1 MKKKLNKIVLVVIVS
16 LFTCFTFAS
25 NTTGEEEL
33 ATFANPEGPGADPGT
48 TPINDYLIPMLL
60 LGVLVGY
67 RLTKLNLK
75 DTVLKK

>member
-33 ATFANPEGPGADPGT
+33 ATFANPEGPGADPGG
-48 TPINDYLIPMLL
+48 TPINNYLLPMLL
-60 LGVLVGY
+60 LGGVLGY
-67 RLTKLNLK
+67 RLLKNKNRIGNLN
-75 DTVLKK
+75 

>member
-1 MKKKLNKIVLVVIVS
+1 MKKKLNKVALVVLVL
-16 LFTCFTFAS
+16 LFTSMTFAS

-33 ATFANPEGPGADPGT
+33 ATFVNPEGPGADPGT

-60 LGVLVGY
+60 LGVLAGY

-75 DTVLKK
+75 EAVLKK

>member
-1 MKKKLNKIVLVVIVS
+1 MKKKLNKVALVVLVL
-16 LFTCFTFAS
+16 LFTSMTFAS

>member
-1 MKKKLNKIVLVVIVS
+1 MKNNIKFLVIA
-16 LFTCFTFAS
+16 LTIFICGTETFAS
-25 NTTGEEEL
+25 NTSGEEEL